1 MAIVKR
7 ATYFSIGLL
16 LLSAAIGNSVY
27 AQIEPSPQ
35 QNSLYQ
41 RASLIEIWSLLQS
54 NRSEALKQLEA
65 RTKSPFLQTLD
76 GSPTDMLVTHVRK
89 GEPETNH
96 IIYSGGP
103 DFNGMRM
110 NRFADTRYFF
120 VTQQVSRKA
129 QFSFAFNH
137 YNNAENTPKGFED
150 FDILYGDRQTLSM
163 PDAVP
168 SKYIEAKENVPTG
181 QVTKRDIRSK
191 ILQQDRTISI
201 YTPPDY
207 NTETD
212 YPLLLVMDGRLLS
225 SEANAAAL
233 SRAWIPTPTIL
244 DNLINEQ
251 AIKPTIAVFIWNMR
265 DRRIMLPSDDF
276 RDFVTDELIPTVKDE
291 FTITDG
297 PENITAAGVSRGGFA
312 ATKMALARPD
322 LIGQVVSLSG
332 AFWITDKVIQDETSG
347 APFRPNQYVYP
358 RETGLLIEQVKN
370 TQPIDV
376 RFIIT
381 SGIYEDGVAQVASNR
396 QMRDA
401 LELKGYN
408 IDFQEYHADH
418 GYYAWRHILADALT
432 KALN

>member
-1 MAIVKR
+1 M
-7 ATYFSIGLL
+7 
-16 LLSAAIGNSVY
+16 LSAIIGSSAY
-27 AQIEPSPQ
+27 AQITLNSQ
-35 QNSLYQ
+35 QESLYQ
-41 RASLIEIWSLLQS
+41 RANLIEIWSLLQS
-54 NRSEALKQLEA
+54 DRSAALEQLDA
-65 RTKSPFLQTLD
+65 RTKSPFLKILD
-76 GSPTDMLVTHVRK
+76 GSPTDMLVTHVHK

-137 YNNAENTPKGFED
+137 YNNAENTPKGFES
-150 FDILYGDRQTLSM
+150 FDVVYGDRQTLSM
-163 PDAVP
+163 PDAAL
-168 SKYIEAKENVPTG
+168 SKHIEARENVPTG
-181 QVTKRDIRSK
+181 EVIKRDIKSK

-201 YTPPDY
+201 YTPPGY
-207 NTETD
+207 SAEND

-225 SEANAAAL
+225 SEANAAAP

-265 DRRIMLPSDDF
+265 DRRVMLPSDNF
-276 RDFVTDELIPTVKDE
+276 RDFVTDELLPMVKDE
-291 FTITDG
+291 FSIAVG

-312 ATKMALARPD
+312 AAKMALARPD

-332 AFWITDKVIQDETSG
+332 AFWITDKVIQDETSR

-358 RETGLLIEQVKN
+358 RETGLLIEQVKKAQL
-370 TQPIDV
+370 TDV
-376 RFIIT
+376 RFIMT

-401 LELKGYN
+401 LELKGYD
-408 IDFQEYHADH
+408 IDFGEFHTDH
-418 GYYAWRHILADALT
+418 GYYAWRHILADALI